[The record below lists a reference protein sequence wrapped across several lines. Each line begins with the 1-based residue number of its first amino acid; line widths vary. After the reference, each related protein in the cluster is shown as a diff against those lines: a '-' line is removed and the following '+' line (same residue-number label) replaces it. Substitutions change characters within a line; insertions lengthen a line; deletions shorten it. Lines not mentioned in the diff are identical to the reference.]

1 MGKEETPVVTPVVEP
16 VEEPKVKKPSFFR
29 ELISASSDASSK
41 RFMGLMFGT
50 VFAICSIVSVAGVNL
65 SDNALELIKMEGIL
79 GVSLLGLNAI
89 PQVITSF
96 KK

>member
-1 MGKEETPVVTPVVEP
+1 MGKEETPVITPVEP
-16 VEEPKVKKPSFFR
+16 IEEPKPKKVSFFR
-29 ELISASSDASSK
+29 ELIRASSDASSK
-41 RFMGLMFGT
+41 RFTGLMFAT
-50 VFAICSIVSVAGVNL
+50 VFAICSIVSVAGVDL